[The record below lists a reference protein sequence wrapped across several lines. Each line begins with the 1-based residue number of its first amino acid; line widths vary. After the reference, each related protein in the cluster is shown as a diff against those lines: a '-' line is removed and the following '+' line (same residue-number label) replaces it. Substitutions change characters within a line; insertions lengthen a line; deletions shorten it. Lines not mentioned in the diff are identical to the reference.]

1 MSSYSPPTV
10 SGRHSRRAST
20 TPHDGIAMRSR
31 LASWSVVLGMAL
43 AVGGCA
49 SVKPSSA
56 TMMGPDVDHHRLK
69 IQPVMNSVAHDATRV
84 APREYSPTKAVQ
96 STVADVFSILG
107 NEALKQPGRFEER
120 RHHIERI
127 IRRRVDCRRMAQQAL
142 GDPWTRLDDPQRRE
156 FVQLFVELIRDR
168 VANNLDQY
176 DDEQIFYRAEQ
187 RRGDWAEVRTALIG
201 RKVDTA
207 LDFRLERQAGE
218 WLVYD
223 VVIDGASIVRNY
235 RTQFTQIIRDASY
248 EALVERMGQRTRAV
262 KLFEKTAP
270 AIAQSVTPAS
280 VIP

>member
-1 MSSYSPPTV
+1 MQ
-10 SGRHSRRAST
+10 
-20 TPHDGIAMRSR
+20 SR
-31 LASWSVVLGMAL
+31 LPSWGVGLGMAI
-43 AVGGCA
+43 AVMGCA
-49 SVKPSSA
+49 SVESSSGSRLVADSDPHRLQIPPA
-56 TMMGPDVDHHRLK
+56 TMTVVDG
-69 IQPVMNSVAHDATRV
+69 VTRR
-84 APREYSPTKAVQ
+84 APLTYSPTESVQ
-96 STVADVFSILG
+96 STITDLFSILG

-142 GDPWTRLDDPQRRE
+142 GDPWMRLDDPQRRE

-248 EALVERMGQRTRAV
+248 EALVERMGQRARAV

-270 AIAQSVTPAS
+270 AIAQPVACVATLTKSSRTD
-280 VIP
+280 